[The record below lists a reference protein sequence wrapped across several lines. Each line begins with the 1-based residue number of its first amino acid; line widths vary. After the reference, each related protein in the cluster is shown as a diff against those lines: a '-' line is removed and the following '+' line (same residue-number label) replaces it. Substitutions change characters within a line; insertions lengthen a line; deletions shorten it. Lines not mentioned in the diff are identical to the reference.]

1 MTHFVLLPLIVSLFS
16 ALTEPEEIEILFA
29 GDAMQHESQL
39 NAARRNDG
47 SFDYSDCFGRIAPY
61 VRSADYAVVNLE
73 CPLGGKPYSGYPMF
87 CAPDEFAVALRDAGF
102 DLALNANNHTLDRRD
117 KGLARTISVLD
128 SIGLRHTGTYSPAE
142 SLDSLVP
149 FIADIKGFKV
159 AFLNYTYGTN
169 GIRHGRG
176 VAVDY
181 IDTAKIRRDITSA
194 RECGAEVVA
203 VCPHWGLEYHLL
215 PEKSQRLLAAQIK
228 GMGADM
234 VIGAHPH
241 VVQPMEL
248 LTDTTGRRTLTVY
261 SLGNFISGMRT
272 IDTRGG
278 AVVTVGLRRDENGRP
293 VIDHATYRTVFTVAP
308 SGKNCNY
315 RLIFA
320 TDSIE
325 DATLDNLRQEF
336 DSRSREVFDKH
347 NVNVASDTT
356 QLAQLLK
363 ERALRTNFVVNDE
376 N

>member
-39 NAARRNDG
+39 NAARRSDG
-47 SFDYSDCFGRIAPY
+47 SFDFSECFSRIAPY

-87 CAPDEFAVALRDAGF
+87 CAPDEFGIALHDAGF

-128 SIGLRHTGTYSPAE
+128 SIGLHHTGTFAPAE
-142 SLDSLVP
+142 SRDSLVP

-181 IDTAKIRRDITSA
+181 IDTAKIRRDIASA
-194 RECGAEVVA
+194 RDFGAEIVA
-203 VCPHWGLEYHLL
+203 VCPHWGLEYHQL
-215 PEKSQRLLAAQIK
+215 PEKSQRLLAARITS
-228 GMGADM
+228 MGADM

-248 LTDTTGRRTLTVY
+248 LTDSAGRRSLIVF

-272 IDTRGG
+272 VDTRGG
-278 AVVTVGLRRDENGRP
+278 ALVTVCLRRDASGHP

-308 SGKNCNY
+308 SGKNHNY
-315 RLIFA
+315 SLIFA

-325 DATLDNLRQEF
+325 DKTLENFRREF
-336 DSRSREVFDKH
+336 DSRSREVFVKH
-347 NVNVASDTT
+347 NINVEADTT
-356 QLAQLLK
+356 QLAQLMK
-363 ERALRTNFVVNDE
+363 ERALRSNFVVNDE

>member
-1 MTHFVLLPLIVSLFS
+1 MTQFVLLPLLVSLFA

-39 NAARRNDG
+39 NAARRDDG
-47 SFDYSDCFGRIAPY
+47 SFDYSQCFSRIAPY

-87 CAPDEFAVALRDAGF
+87 CAPDEFGVALKDAGF

-117 KGLARTISVLD
+117 SGVIRTISVLD
-128 SIGLRHTGTYSPAE
+128 SIDFDHTGTFVPAE
-142 SLDSLVP
+142 SRDSLVP

-181 IDTAKIRRDITSA
+181 IDTTKIRRDIAAA
-194 RECGAEVVA
+194 RDNGAEIIA

-215 PEKSQRLLAAQIK
+215 PEESQRRLADRITC
-228 GMGADM
+228 MGADM
-234 VIGAHPH
+234 VIGSHPH

-248 LTDTTGRRTLTVY
+248 LTDSTGKRTLTVY

-272 IDTRGG
+272 VDTRGG
-278 AVVTVGLRRDENGRP
+278 VMVTVCLKRDENGSP
-293 VIDHATYRTVFTVAP
+293 VIDHAVYRTVFTVAP
-308 SGKNCNY
+308 TDKNRNY
-315 RLIFA
+315 GLIFA
-320 TDSIE
+320 SDSV
-325 DATLDNLRQEF
+325 DDTTLDSFRREF
-336 DSRSREVFDKH
+336 DSHSRELFDKH
-347 NVNVASDTT
+347 NINVAADTT
-356 QLAQLLK
+356 DLSQLLK
-363 ERALRTNFVVNDE
+363 ERALHAKFSVHDE